1 FSVMVVAA
9 VSLFPLHDALPILTG
24 IIGESEPMMDA
35 LERVVQVASVNSTV
49 LVTGESGTGKERIAR
64 GIHMLSP
71 RRNRA
76 FIAANVAAL
85 PETLLESELFGHEK
99 GAFTGAIGQRKG
111 FFELADRGTLF
122 LDEIGEMPMATQ
134 TKLLR

>member
-85 PETLLESELFGHEK
+85 D
-99 GAFTGAIGQRKG
+99 RKSTRLNSSHVKISYAV
-111 FFELADRGTLF
+111 FC
-122 LDEIGEMPMATQ
+122 
-134 TKLLR
+134 